1 MADMNHN
8 HVPCQSRARIASSRE
23 RDNIWE
29 VRGEEVGGE
38 EVRGRRRERGERRRG
53 RRGGGGGGEN

>member
-1 MADMNHN
+1 MNLS

-38 EVRGRRRERGERRRG
+38 EAKGRRREGGERRRG
-53 RRGGGGGGEN
+53 RRGGREN

>member
-1 MADMNHN
+1 MNLS

-29 VRGEEVGGE
+29 VRGEEVRGRGK
-38 EVRGRRRERGERRRG
+38 VRGREGK
-53 RRGGGGGGEN
+53 GGEGEEEKEKE